1 MVGSA
6 RALQGCRGGS
16 IGKPA
21 AGFKMAFQSVKAGPK
36 WKTKDRYGT
45 LKIFSEAFF
54 FFSLLIQLKK
64 TPCIDLS
71 GRYISVLEKQ
81 VILVE
86 EKTRMTF
93 L

>member
-6 RALQGCRGGS
+6 RALQGCREGS

-45 LKIFSEAFF
+45 LKIFSEDV
-54 FFSLLIQLKK
+54 FFSLLIHLKK